1 MSAVHVP
8 AYTPQGPVPMCG
20 TVGDQTL
27 TMSTD
32 PDAITC
38 KRCVRQILLQWCI
51 GIATRQRRAS

>member
-1 MSAVHVP
+1 
-8 AYTPQGPVPMCG
+8 MCG

-38 KRCVRQILLQWCI
+38 KRCVRQILWQWCI